1 MDFDFLP
8 VEQLPMCANY
18 VKLYK
23 DTQDKSTIQVQ
34 KDICSST
41 SSARKSNSYFYL
53 SVPGAQIDRAL
64 ILFRNCNKTLEITWN
79 LISLKLLDPDRDKR
93 I

>member
-1 MDFDFLP
+1 MKSPMDFYFLP

-18 VKLYK
+18 VKPYT
-23 DTQDKSTIQVQ
+23 DTQHKSISQVK

-53 SVPGAQIDRAL
+53 SLPGAQIDRAL
-64 ILFRNCNKTLEITWN
+64 ILFHNVTKHSKSLEIW
-79 LISLKLLDPDRDKR
+79 SA
-93 I
+93 